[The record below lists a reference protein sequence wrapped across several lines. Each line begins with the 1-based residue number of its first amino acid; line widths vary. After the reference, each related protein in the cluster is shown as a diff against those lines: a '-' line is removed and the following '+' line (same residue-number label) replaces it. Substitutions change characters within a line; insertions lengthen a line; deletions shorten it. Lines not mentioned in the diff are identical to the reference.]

1 MKHSIRVRQELMDR
15 DTTFR
20 WVCIILNSIR
30 NSPLLKTLKCDY
42 NCSCCCHINVILQSR
57 SNLNWLS
64 HARTDIVPKNLRI
77 LDFTSQGS
85 FTELA
90 PSSFCRWSGSVRCH
104 WVQKLAA
111 TVFLNFVSGNW
122 LSGSKQDKKAP
133 QNRLIQGSGN
143 HDSTAAVL
151 TLSLPDISSRNN
163 GNSDLI
169 YNR

>member
-1 MKHSIRVRQELMDR
+1 MDR

-30 NSPLLKTLKCDY
+30 NSPLLKTLKCDYTKMFIY

-64 HARTDIVPKNLRI
+64 HARTDIVPKNLQI

-90 PSSFCRWSGSVRCH
+90 PSSFRWWSGFVRCH

-122 LSGSKQDKKAP
+122 LSRSKQD
-133 QNRLIQGSGN
+133 NTGSSELIEMRQSR
-143 HDSTAAVL
+143 
-151 TLSLPDISSRNN
+151 TLFQCRSANAITTQQFIFLPNLCILCLFCPKQHS
-163 GNSDLI
+163 
-169 YNR
+169 